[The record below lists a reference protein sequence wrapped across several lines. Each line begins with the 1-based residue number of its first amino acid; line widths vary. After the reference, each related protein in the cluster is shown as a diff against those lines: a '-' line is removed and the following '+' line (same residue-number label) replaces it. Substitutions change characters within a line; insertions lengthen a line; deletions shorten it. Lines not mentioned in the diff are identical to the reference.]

1 MARDLLGSTL
11 VRVLDGQRISG
22 RIVEVEAYVGPEDTA
37 CHASKGRTARNEV
50 MFGEAGH
57 AYVYFTY
64 GMHWM
69 LNVVTERVGYP
80 AAVLIRALEP
90 LEGIDVMR
98 RLRGSVADRDLARG
112 PARLCQALSIDRA
125 WNGTDLV
132 RGDGLFIE
140 RGSPTTGGDIVA
152 SPRIGIDYAADCDR
166 EAPWRFTVKESPHV
180 SRRPAR
186 AAQKERMP
194 SSIRRRT
201 SERSMPSGSKPM
213 GPRPPL

>member
-1 MARDLLGSTL
+1 VAPDLLGSTL
-11 VRVLDGQRISG
+11 VRVLDGRRISG

-37 CHASKGRTARNEV
+37 CHASKGRTPRNEV

-69 LNVVTERVGYP
+69 LNVVTEREGYP

-90 LEGIDVMR
+90 LEGIDDMR
-98 RLRGSVADRDLARG
+98 RLRGAVTDRDLARG
-112 PARLCQALSIDRA
+112 PARLCQALAIDRA

-140 RGSPTTGGDIVA
+140 RGKRPLGDDVVA
-152 SPRIGIDYAADCDR
+152 SPRIGIDYSADCDR
-166 EAPWRFTVKESPHV
+166 EAPWRFTVNGSPHV
-180 SRRPAR
+180 SRPPAR
-186 AAQKERMP
+186 GAQKERRL
-194 SSIRRRT
+194 SSMRRRT
-201 SERSMPSGSKPM
+201 RERSMPSGSKPM

>member
-1 MARDLLGSTL
+1 VAPDLLGSTL

-37 CHASKGRTARNEV
+37 CHASRGRTARNEV

-112 PARLCQALSIDRA
+112 PARLCQALAIDRA

-140 RGSPTTGGDIVA
+140 GGIRLGEDDVVA
-152 SPRIGIDYAADCDR
+152 SPRIGIDYSADCHR
-166 EAPWRFTVKESPHV
+166 EAPWRFTVKGSPHV
-180 SRRPAR
+180 SRPPAR
-186 AAQKERMP
+186 AAQKERRL
-194 SSIRRRT
+194 SSMRRRT

>member
-1 MARDLLGSTL
+1 VAPDLLGSTL

-37 CHASKGRTARNEV
+37 CHASRGRTARNEV

-112 PARLCQALSIDRA
+112 PARLCQALAIDRA

-140 RGSPTTGGDIVA
+140 GGIRLGEDDVVA
-152 SPRIGIDYAADCDR
+152 SPRIGIDYSADCDR
-166 EAPWRFTVKESPHV
+166 EAPWRFTVKGSPHV
-180 SRRPAR
+180 SRPPAR
-186 AAQKERMP
+186 AAQKERRL
-194 SSIRRRT
+194 SSMRRRT

>member
-1 MARDLLGSTL
+1 MARDLLGCTL
-11 VRVLDGQRISG
+11 VRILDGRRISG
-22 RIVEVEAYVGPEDTA
+22 RIVEVEAYVGPGDTA
-37 CHASKGRTARNEV
+37 CHASRGRTARNEV
-50 MFGEAGH
+50 MFGEPGR

-69 LNVVTERVGYP
+69 LNVVTEREGYP

-90 LEGIDVMR
+90 LEGIDEMR

-112 PARLCQALSIDRA
+112 PARLCQALAIDRA

-140 RGSPTTGGDIVA
+140 QGIRSTRDDIEA
-152 SPRIGIDYAADCDR
+152 SPRIGIDYAAPCDR
-166 EAPWRFTVKESPHV
+166 EAPWRFVVKGTLHA
-180 SRRPAR
+180 SRPPAR
-186 AAQKERMP
+186 ARQKERRP
-194 SSIRRRT
+194 SSMRRRT
-201 SERSMPSGSKPM
+201 RDRSMPSGSKPM